1 MSGYYEKP
9 EALALPG
16 VKRAEIPTSFLS
28 GLKAPAVTDLTLR
41 GGSGELNMAELKK
54 FPELAQLSLWGSDDI
69 IQLRALDSLPR
80 LKTLSIYDSSLYS
93 ESDALFRL
101 KQVNTLVC
109 SECRLDFRQ
118 QAGAANSV
126 LEHLTLDRPYFSMNN
141 DSVNEVD
148 QVMPYF
154 AGLTA
159 LRSFT
164 LQDNNLASL
173 AFMSKWQAIEA
184 LHLENNAI
192 SDIETLSKLPNLQKI
207 FLTGN
212 SVLNKSVL
220 GAGVQVY

>member
-1 MSGYYEKP
+1 M
-9 EALALPG
+9 
-16 VKRAEIPTSFLS
+16 
-28 GLKAPAVTDLTLR
+28 
-41 GGSGELNMAELKK
+41 
-54 FPELAQLSLWGSDDI
+54 GSDDI

-93 ESDALFRL
+93 ESDALFGL

-109 SECRLDFRQ
+109 SECRLNFKQ
-118 QAGAANSV
+118 NAAAANSA

-141 DSVNEVD
+141 DSVSEVD
-148 QVMPYF
+148 QIMPYF
-154 AGLTA
+154 ANLSA

-173 AFMSKWQAIEA
+173 AFMGKWQAIEE

-192 SDIETLSKLPNLQKI
+192 SNIELLSKLPKLQQV

-212 SVLNKSVL
+212 SVANKSVL
-220 GAGVQVY
+220 DAGVLVY